1 MLLKPPAYDGIRHY
15 LFLIPFI
22 IALSCDILNI
32 YFDRFNLKNTLI
44 DLDNI
49 SIVSSDNGGI
59 TLNL

>member
-1 MLLKPPAYDGIRHY
+1 MKNADNIDNIIDGM
-15 LFLIPFI
+15 
-22 IALSCDILNI
+22 NI
-32 YFDRFNLKNTLI
+32 DPDNI